1 MQRVT
6 RWVDPTYLRNRLV
19 CISLSQSSFIGEEF
33 QTDPSGLP
41 PVFPRDQCERWDVD
55 ALRGAAAQHPH
66 QRGLWIFP
74 GALSPDACADITSAV
89 ERLTGGH
96 RVQGE
101 QGVPVRA
108 AAEQPPPAAPPAEEA
123 AWEWLSYGHARWMV
137 PLQPAGGVCDA
148 FARGPLSELHSHGC
162 TDARSW
168 PSLGSLACDGGEA
181 LRALEGL
188 PASAM
193 ADGFRGRP
201 PLFLQLQRLQR
212 GASTGVQA
220 GRPSPHT
227 PDAPRVPF
235 FYNCRRLHRC
245 ARRPTPAGR
254 ARHHDCRALGRRQR
268 RPGWRHLLPRRDGRR
283 LCAGGCREGQRR
295 PRGVP
300 RRGGPAL
307 GHYPVRRPRRRGPV
321 SLPEMTIQS

>member
-1 MQRVT
+1 MPIILFAHDTFAVVGRRPDLLFVVPRPRRIVPWTAALRRMQRVT

-108 AAEQPPPAAPPAEEA
+108 AAEKPPPAAPPAEEA

-148 FARGPLSELHSHGC
+148 FARGPLSELHSHGSISAQSRSGPALARRPLSELHSHGC

-168 PSLGSLACDGGEA
+168 PSLGSLGCGGGEA

-212 GASTGVQA
+212 GASAGVQA

-227 PDAPRVPF
+227 PDAPRVPLF
-235 FYNCRRLHRC
+235 QAPPSVRTSTNISR
-245 ARRPTPAGR
+245 AG
-254 ARHHDCRALGRRQR
+254 A
-268 RPGWRHLLPRRDGRR
+268 PP
-283 LCAGGCREGQRR
+283 
-295 PRGVP
+295 
-300 RRGGPAL
+300 
-307 GHYPVRRPRRRGPV
+307 
-321 SLPEMTIQS
+321 

>member
-108 AAEQPPPAAPPAEEA
+108 AAEKPPPAAPPAEEA

-168 PSLGSLACDGGEA
+168 PSLGSLGCGGGEA

-212 GASTGVQA
+212 GASIGAHVDQHQQ
-220 GRPSPHT
+220 G
-227 PDAPRVPF
+227 
-235 FYNCRRLHRC
+235 
-245 ARRPTPAGR
+245 GR
-254 ARHHDCRALGRRQR
+254 AIMTAVVSGGGSDVRVGGVSFRVATGDVYALEGAARDSVDHEVYHGDEDRLSVTIRYGGRGDED
-268 RPGWRHLLPRRDGRR
+268 P
-283 LCAGGCREGQRR
+283 
-295 PRGVP
+295 
-300 RRGGPAL
+300 
-307 GHYPVRRPRRRGPV
+307 YPYPK
-321 SLPEMTIQS
+321 